1 MEDKAYTHL
10 FNDILG
16 KTLQL
21 SENPSQFG
29 EYLTQQIRE
38 LIGARI
44 IIIAVVDEAHPSK
57 IFSVFPVRKT
67 EWANQNMVL
76 NLIMLSFDFET
87 IQYLQSATC
96 PENIALLLKS
106 LEIDNAIAIPLI
118 AANRKVG
125 SILLLDIMDLNG
137 IESIMSLLTRLSG
150 VFALVIRNSNFY
162 QTMENQVI
170 GRTIEL
176 KKRNNELLEREQEL
190 IRFNEEY
197 EVLNEELTENI
208 NKTEE
213 INKQLV
219 EAIHRAEKSELQAR
233 DILQTAMDGYWAV
246 DLQGRIKD
254 TNEISCKTLG
264 YSRDELLNMNIADI
278 VSAVTKDEIKTHFE
292 KILKKGEDRFESK
305 LRRKNGQIIKV
316 ELSAKMRPTQNLIV
330 AFFHDITKRKQAEET
345 LRKSEA
351 LYRNL
356 VEELPDGVYKST
368 HDGKFV
374 DVNPAMVSMLGY
386 SGKEELMAIDIK
398 TQLYF
403 SIEDRESVV
412 LQEKYKETGVYR
424 MKKKDG
430 SEIWVEDHG
439 WLNFDK
445 KSNILYHEGIMRD
458 VTERRRAELDLQNKN
473 EELNIK
479 NTFIQTILDNL
490 PIGLSLHDI
499 HQGETIYMN
508 KKFEEIYGWASNEI
522 KTVDLFFE
530 KVYPDE
536 TYRQQIMNRVMADI
550 NSGDPKRMHWENNL
564 ITGKDGSQRIV
575 NSVNIP
581 LTEQNTMVSTV
592 MDITELHHIQND
604 LKQAKEKAEE
614 SDRLKSAFLA
624 NMSHEIR
631 TPMNGILG
639 FAQLLKEQNLT
650 GNQQKEY
657 IRIIEKSGVRML
669 NIINDIV
676 DISKI
681 ESGQMKVHLTE
692 TNVNDQL
699 EYLHHF
705 FKTEAENNGLQLYI
719 TNNLPKNEATIV
731 TDREKLYAILT
742 NLIKNAIKYT
752 NEGSIEFGC
761 KTVQMVHEPSVHEPS
776 VHESSIHESS
786 IQFYVTDT
794 GIGVPKDR
802 QEAIFDRFIQADIAD
817 KMARQGAGL
826 GLSISKAYVEMMGGT
841 MWVES
846 QEKVGST
853 FYFTLPYQPVTNEEQ
868 PIKNEL
874 LADQEVIQKEPGV
887 PRLKIVIAEDDDA
900 STEYMSILLQKFV
913 KEIIKVKTGTQAV
926 EACLNHPDIDLV
938 LMDIKMPEM
947 DGYEATRQIRKFN
960 TKVRIVAQT
969 ANAFTGD
976 KNKAIEAGCDDYL
989 SKPIKKEELLNLI
1002 EKSLNK

>member
-1 MEDKAYTHL
+1 
-10 FNDILG
+10 
-16 KTLQL
+16 
-21 SENPSQFG
+21 
-29 EYLTQQIRE
+29 
-38 LIGARI
+38 
-44 IIIAVVDEAHPSK
+44 
-57 IFSVFPVRKT
+57 
-67 EWANQNMVL
+67 
-76 NLIMLSFDFET
+76 
-87 IQYLQSATC
+87 
-96 PENIALLLKS
+96 
-106 LEIDNAIAIPLI
+106 
-118 AANRKVG
+118 
-125 SILLLDIMDLNG
+125 
-137 IESIMSLLTRLSG
+137 
-150 VFALVIRNSNFY
+150 
-162 QTMENQVI
+162 
-170 GRTIEL
+170 
-176 KKRNNELLEREQEL
+176 
-190 IRFNEEY
+190 
-197 EVLNEELTENI
+197 
-208 NKTEE
+208 
-213 INKQLV
+213 
-219 EAIHRAEKSELQAR
+219 
-233 DILQTAMDGYWAV
+233 
-246 DLQGRIKD
+246 
-254 TNEISCKTLG
+254 
-264 YSRDELLNMNIADI
+264 
-278 VSAVTKDEIKTHFE
+278 
-292 KILKKGEDRFESK
+292 
-305 LRRKNGQIIKV
+305 
-316 ELSAKMRPTQNLIV
+316 
-330 AFFHDITKRKQAEET
+330 
-345 LRKSEA
+345 
-351 LYRNL
+351 
-356 VEELPDGVYKST
+356 
-368 HDGKFV
+368 
-374 DVNPAMVSMLGY
+374 
-386 SGKEELMAIDIK
+386 
-398 TQLYF
+398 
-403 SIEDRESVV
+403 
-412 LQEKYKETGVYR
+412 

>member
-44 IIIAVVDEAHPSK
+44 IIVAVVDEAHPSK

-67 EWANQNMVL
+67 EWANQNMVIKL
-76 NLIMLSFDFET
+76 VTLSFDFET

-106 LEIDNAIAIPLI
+106 LEIDNLIAIPLI

-170 GRTIEL
+170 TRTIEL

-264 YSRDELLNMNIADI
+264 YSRAELLNMNIADI

-292 KILKKGEDRFESK
+292 KIIKKGEDRFESK
-305 LRRKNGQIIKV
+305 LRRKNGQIIRV

-368 HDGKFV
+368 HEGKFV
-374 DVNPAMVSMLGY
+374 DVNPAMVNMLGY
-386 SGKEELMAIDIK
+386 SSKEELMAIDIK

-412 LQEKYKETGVYR
+412 LQEKYKETGIYR

-439 WLNFDK
+439 WLNLDK

-499 HQGETIYMN
+499 HQGETTYMN

-536 TYRQQIMNRVMADI
+536 TYRKQLMNRVMADI
-550 NSGDPKRMHWENNL
+550 NSGDPKRMHWENSL

-650 GNQQKEY
+650 GYQQKEY

-705 FKTEAENNGLQLYI
+705 FKTEAENNGLKLFV
-719 TNNLPKNEATIV
+719 TNNLPKNETTIV

-761 KTVQMVHEPSVHEPS
+761 KIVQMVHEP
-776 VHESSIHESS
+776 SIHESS
-786 IQFYVTDT
+786 IQFYVKDT
-794 GIGVPKDR
+794 GIGVPIDR

-826 GLSISKAYVEMMGGT
+826 GLSISKAYVEMMGGK

-853 FYFTLPYQPVTNEEQ
+853 FYFTLPYQPGTTEEQ

-874 LADQEVIQKEPGV
+874 LADKDVNPEDLNVS
-887 PRLKIVIAEDDDA
+887 RLKIVIAEDDEA

-913 KEIIKVKTGTQAV
+913 KEIIKVKTGTKAV
-926 EACLNHPDIDLV
+926 EACRNHPDIDLV

-969 ANAFTGD
+969 AYALTGD
-976 KNKAIEAGCDDYL
+976 ENKAIEAGCDGYL
-989 SKPIKKEELLNLI
+989 SKPIKKEELLNLF
-1002 EKSLNK
+1002 EKSLFK